1 MNHTARVAV
10 CSRSFSQNPIL
21 RAELLARYQQIT
33 FNDAGLQLK
42 GESLINFLRGH
53 DKAITALEVID
64 AAVLSSLPELKV
76 ISKFGVGLDMLDL
89 AAMRRKGV
97 RLGWTGGVNKRSV
110 SELVVAFA
118 IIMLRK
124 IHAANLEVREGVWR
138 QHKGNLLSGK
148 IVGIIGFGPV
158 GKDVAILMR
167 AFDCEV
173 LAYDIVDNVD
183 FCTQHQITAVAL
195 DELLGKSDIVT
206 IHTPLTDSTRNILSL
221 EKLALMKPG
230 AVLVNLARG
239 GLVDEHAMKAMLM
252 DGRLAAAA
260 FDVFAQEPPVDHE
273 LIRLPN
279 FFATPHIGGSSH
291 EAILAMGRAA
301 ISGLEEHAIPD
312 VPETNQ
318 G

>member
-1 MNHTARVAV
+1 MNPTTKIAV
-10 CSRSFSQNPIL
+10 CSRSFSQNSIL
-21 RAELLARYQQIT
+21 RTELLARYQEVT

-42 GESLINFLRGH
+42 GESLIKFLRGH

-64 AAVLSSLPELKV
+64 DTVLSSLPELKV

-138 QHKGNLLSGK
+138 QHKGSLLSGK
-148 IVGIIGFGPV
+148 TVGIIGFGPV
-158 GKDVAILMR
+158 GKDVAILMK

-173 LAYDIVDNVD
+173 LVHDIVDNAD
-183 FCTQHQITAVAL
+183 FCVQHQISALAL

-206 IHTPLTDSTRNILSL
+206 IHTPLNDSTRNVLSL
-221 EKLALMKPG
+221 EKLALMKPRG
-230 AVLVNLARG
+230 ILINLARG
-239 GLVDEHAMKAMLM
+239 GLVDELALKTMLL

-260 FDVFAQEPPVDHE
+260 FDVFAQEPPVDQE
-273 LIRLPN
+273 LIMLPN

-301 ISGLEEHAIPD
+301 ISGLDEHVLPN
-312 VPETNQ
+312 VPEPN
-318 G
+318 